1 MVVSNKR
8 GSILLSFSGWS
19 KQSIWE
25 VGRCKGLKK
34 DMEINKKDFCF
45 FSSLFCFIAK
55 GGFQINVEICFIS
68 AIKGYYADTWRSLE
82 NMVNE
87 IIL

>member
-25 VGRCKGLKK
+25 VGRSKGLKK
-34 DMEINKKDFCF
+34 DMEINKKISV
-45 FSSLFCFIAK
+45 FSSLFCFVAK

-68 AIKGYYADTWRSLE
+68 AIEGYYADTWRSLE
-82 NMVNE
+82 NMVYE